1 MRKQEITMKSK
12 AFRSALAGMATV
24 AGGLGASVT
33 NAQITDITPLV
44 SGGEFELGDGDS
56 KVIVDRSIVE
66 AYRICVGEGAHSVA
80 LKVTANLSD
89 TIVAAGECGTF
100 NAQFIRI
107 TPARALEKG
116 SVLVGRYER
125 LKM

>member
-1 MRKQEITMKSK
+1 MKSR

-24 AGGLGASVT
+24 AGGLGAGVT
-33 NAQITDITPLV
+33 SAQITDVTPLA

-66 AYRICVGEGAHSVA
+66 GYRICVGEGAHSVP

-89 TIVAAGECGTF
+89 TIVAAGECEIF

-107 TPARALEKG
+107 TPAGALEQD
-116 SVLVGRYER
+116 SVLIGRYER